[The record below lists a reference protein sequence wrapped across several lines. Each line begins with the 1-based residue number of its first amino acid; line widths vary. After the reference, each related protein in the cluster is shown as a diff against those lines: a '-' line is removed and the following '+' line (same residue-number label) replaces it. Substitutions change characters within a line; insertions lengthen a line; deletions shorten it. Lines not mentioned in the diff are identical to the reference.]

1 MEIRSNHTSHR
12 HAYRPPKLARWFFC
26 LAAAAAL
33 AACPG
38 SAWAGTQAATPPTAP
53 YSKPIPP
60 YAKWGKLAVQQAQR
74 CYPRAQV
81 VDYLHLGRSEQG
93 HGRAEEAFRLWLR
106 EGKQEWGV
114 VVRLQ
119 FNVQTEA
126 LLRVRCERVP

>member
-1 MEIRSNHTSHR
+1 MSRFRVGRHPGGHT
-12 HAYRPPKLARWFFC
+12 AD
-26 LAAAAAL
+26 
-33 AACPG
+33 G
-38 SAWAGTQAATPPTAP
+38 SVQQANT
-53 YSKPIPP
+53 P